1 MELEESRHVPTKESV
16 HSTTVTHFVS
26 QRADALKYMLAGAF
40 LGLSW
45 AAGLRAWMVLL
56 ALEFGDRPRFTW
68 INTFV
73 VILLSATIMGGILG
87 GAQYARQTGGSQ
99 RWRWAA
105 LAPLT
110 LVIFPLF
117 FMPTFIP
124 TLLSTG
130 EGGGAISV
138 ALAGIFGGHAL
149 AGGRRWLRL
158 VSGLLFISA
167 VLGTAFALHLSPI
180 LNGLSPTAS
189 QTFGALFFTQL
200 MLLLAFGASIPY
212 RHQAQPST
220 GVKE

>member
-1 MELEESRHVPTKESV
+1 MDLEESRPPLPRNQVR
-16 HSTTVTHFVS
+16 STIVADFVS
-26 QRADALKYMLAGAF
+26 LRADALKYMLAGAF

-56 ALEFGDRPRFTW
+56 ALQFGDQPRFTW

-73 VILLSATIMGGILG
+73 VILLSATMMGAMLG

-110 LVIFPLF
+110 LVIFPLL

-149 AGGRRWLRL
+149 AGRRRWLRL
-158 VSGLLFISA
+158 VSGLLFIST
-167 VLGTAFALHLSPI
+167 VLGTVFALHLSPI
-180 LNGLSPTAS
+180 FNALSPTAS
-189 QTFGALFFTQL
+189 QVFGALFFTLL

-212 RHQAQPST
+212 RHRPQPST
-220 GVKE
+220 GLNR